1 MSLPYEIRN
10 QMIQCFGTCFY
21 YKDSMEAFLVS
32 AGVPKSLVQKYKNLY
47 KFTWIKAILND
58 LDQMEDGP
66 TIEKRIL
73 TELCKLRKLPDNG
86 VSNTEIA
93 LKNLREIK
101 LLAIEH
107 DLFVE
112 EERASAINK
121 KKLAAQ
127 KARIIEERSLQL
139 EKLRKAFMDG
149 IVDPNR
155 QQAGYSLEDIL
166 VELFSL
172 FCIEYRKS
180 YKISTQQID
189 GHFKFESFDYLVEAK
204 WRADLPTEQ
213 EIAGFKRKVD
223 TKLESTRGIFFS
235 INGFRQEVVEAFQG
249 GGNII
254 FFSGEDLVFILEGM
268 ISLDEVLRI
277 KIEKAAQEGIP
288 YFEVKSMR

>member
-1 MSLPYEIRN
+1 
-10 QMIQCFGTCFY
+10 MIQCFGTCFY

>member
-1 MSLPYEIRN
+1 
-10 QMIQCFGTCFY
+10 MIQCFGTCFY

-112 EERASAINK
+112 EERASVINK

>member
-1 MSLPYEIRN
+1 
-10 QMIQCFGTCFY
+10 MIQCFGTCFY

-112 EERASAINK
+112 EERASVINK

-249 GGNII
+249 GGNIV

>member
-21 YKDSMEAFLVS
+21 YKDSMEAFLVF

-112 EERASAINK
+112 EERASVINK

>member
-1 MSLPYEIRN
+1 
-10 QMIQCFGTCFY
+10 
-21 YKDSMEAFLVS
+21 MEAFLVS

-121 KKLAAQ
+121 KKLAAE
-127 KARIIEERSLQL
+127 KARIIEERSLRL
-139 EKLRKAFMDG
+139 EKLHKAFMDG
-149 IVDPNR
+149 IVGPNR

-166 VELFSL
+166 AELFSL

-213 EIAGFKRKVD
+213 EIAGFKRKED
-223 TKLESTRGIFFS
+223 TKLESTRGVFFS

-249 GGNII
+249 GGNIV

-288 YFEVKSMR
+288 YFEAKRMR

>member
-1 MSLPYEIRN
+1 
-10 QMIQCFGTCFY
+10 
-21 YKDSMEAFLVS
+21 MEAFLVS

-112 EERASAINK
+112 EERASVINK

>member
-1 MSLPYEIRN
+1 M
-10 QMIQCFGTCFY
+10 
-21 YKDSMEAFLVS
+21 
-32 AGVPKSLVQKYKNLY
+32 
-47 KFTWIKAILND
+47 ND
-58 LDQMEDGP
+58 LDQMEDGQ

-112 EERASAINK
+112 EERASVINK
-121 KKLAAQ
+121 KKFAAQ

-139 EKLRKAFMDG
+139 EKLRKAYMDG

-223 TKLESTRGIFFS
+223 TKLESTRGIFF
-235 INGFRQEVVEAFQG
+235 
-249 GGNII
+249 
-254 FFSGEDLVFILEGM
+254 
-268 ISLDEVLRI
+268 
-277 KIEKAAQEGIP
+277 
-288 YFEVKSMR
+288 